1 MGPVYTTFRV
11 VIGVSVVSVFLSAG
25 EIWADP
31 APLPQQVSPVK
42 APPQRILVT
51 WQPLRPNVKA
61 PVFKRPPLRAA
72 VRGWRAGRHKRACIA
87 VDQYASAALR
97 HASTLFYAPT
107 RKGAKLSAIERY
119 WARYLN
125 GPSAFLEVRQES
137 FVLTSDALALLVDAC
152 ARAGQWAPVARWT
165 APRALTAGWSRASVA
180 YVLARWALDDDL
192 RPVSSWIDR
201 ASRSTPTAL
210 LRLQLMPRSRQAAAL
225 GDVARRALRGEAP
238 LVKAVTQW
246 MEATR

>member
-1 MGPVYTTFRV
+1 MGPVYTTFHV

-25 EIWADP
+25 DLWADP

-42 APPQRILVT
+42 APPQRILLT

-72 VRGWRAGRHKRACIA
+72 VRGWRAGRYKRACIA

-137 FVLTSDALALLVDAC
+137 FVLTADALALRLRSRGPVG
-152 ARAGQWAPVARWT
+152 AGGPMDGAEGAHRRLEPRVSGLR
-165 APRALTAGWSRASVA
+165 PRALG
-180 YVLARWALDDDL
+180 
-192 RPVSSWIDR
+192 
-201 ASRSTPTAL
+201 
-210 LRLQLMPRSRQAAAL
+210 PR
-225 GDVARRALRGEAP
+225 
-238 LVKAVTQW
+238 
-246 MEATR
+246 